1 MLKLRDKIKN
11 IFKPLS
17 QIILS
22 EAEYDV
28 MRELF
33 GKDNKY
39 SVVLAKLD
47 NSFISKLG
55 EELVELDD
63 ASEKDR
69 VRSIQIKGILKH
81 YEFRQGVIM
90 DELAKI
96 AKLKQKKE
104 RTEAKKEAQKYNT
117 IKSLR
122 DL

>member
-90 DELAKI
+90 DELTKI

-104 RTEAKKEAQKYNT
+104 RNEAKKEAQKYNT
-117 IKSLR
+117 TKSIR